1 MFLKEIAFSPLL
13 VVNELDVP
21 LATAPISVPLGNSQV
36 FNNFFDLK
44 DTLFVYSMS
53 VEFTAVEGSSILRTL
68 PEELSSS
75 CVLLLLDES
84 SVVGSSEIV
93 RV

>member
-1 MFLKEIAFSPLL
+1 M
-13 VVNELDVP
+13 
-21 LATAPISVPLGNSQV
+21 
-36 FNNFFDLK
+36 FNNVFDLN
-44 DTLFVYSMS
+44 DTVFVYSMS

>member
-1 MFLKEIAFSPLL
+1 MYVRILL
-13 VVNELDVP
+13 LNVGEVP
-21 LATAPISVPLGNSQV
+21 VISTTTAPNSILLGNSQV
-36 FNNFFDLK
+36 FNNFFDLN

-84 SVVGSSEIV
+84 NVVGSSEIV

>member
-1 MFLKEIAFSPLL
+1 MNIGE
-13 VVNELDVP
+13 VP
-21 LATAPISVPLGNSQV
+21 IISTTTAPNSIPLGNSQV
-36 FNNFFDLK
+36 FNNFFDLNG
-44 DTLFVYSMS
+44 TLFVYSMS

-84 SVVGSSEIV
+84 NVVGSSEIV